1 MLFYTKLF
9 FKVVVF
15 SFLSSLGII
24 PMTRGQN
31 LNTEKFQYL
40 FPVPNSKLNSV
51 KTTIIIRLEEAL
63 IGNGFENC
71 LTVSG
76 SKSGIHNGEMNL
88 LENDRALT
96 FKPYKPFAEGEIVTV
111 KSNNSLKTI
120 LGRIIPELQYSF
132 ETEKINLNKTVK
144 HNYKKYS
151 EIYNH
156 SFNDNYYNLT
166 NYKSL
171 SNFSRKTYTIQ
182 YDSLPADFP
191 EIIVDSL
198 NNPSP
203 GYIFLTPFSVN
214 SANSPNYLV
223 ITDNYGVPVF
233 YKRMFDWRA
242 INFDVESTGELAYY
256 NRTKYYLMDSSYNII
271 DSIYNWDT
279 YGTDEHECVILEN
292 HHTLLLGYNYQ
303 QVAMDTVVSGGDPNA
318 TVIGL
323 IIEELTEKE
332 NVVFIWRSWDHFKI
346 TDATPDIDLT
356 QSVVDY
362 VHGNAIEIDTD
373 GNILLSSR
381 HLDEITKIDRQTGD
395 IIWRWGGKYCKNNQF
410 TFLNDSIGFSHQHHI
425 RRLPNGNYTLFDNG
439 NLHSPQFS
447 RAVEYQLDQTN
458 KTATLVKEYK
468 NSPVTYSVAMGS
480 CQRLP
485 DGNTFVGW
493 GWFTE
498 TAISE
503 FTAEGNV
510 ALSMSF
516 ADNAIANYRAL
527 KRDWKTNLF
536 VTDKDTLSFGLVQ
549 ISDSLT
555 KSLAIINNSNLEIE
569 INRILNRD
577 SAFYVNTFLPIKIPP
592 FGMDTIE
599 VSFKPE
605 SVKDYSDDLYI
616 QWNKENERISQVVS
630 LTGSTDLVSVGLPP
644 LINPIMFSLNQNFP
658 NPFNPSTSIRFQIA
672 SPGATTLKVYDIL
685 GRELK
690 TLVNEFKSIGEYEI
704 MFNATELPA
713 GIYFYRLR
721 SENFVETKKMILLK

>member
-1 MLFYTKLF
+1 MLFYKKLF
-9 FKVVVF
+9 FKIVVF
-15 SFLSSLGII
+15 SFISSLAII
-24 PMTRGQN
+24 PVTRGQN

-51 KTTIIIRLEEAL
+51 KTTIIIKLGEAL
-63 IGNGFENC
+63 NGNGFENC
-71 LTVSG
+71 LIVSG
-76 SKSGIHNGEMNL
+76 SKSGIHDGEMNL
-88 LENDRALT
+88 LENNRTLT
-96 FKPYKPFAEGEIVTV
+96 FKPYKPFAEGELVTV
-111 KSNNSLKTI
+111 KSNKGLKTVSDKI
-120 LGRIIPELQYSF
+120 VPQLQYSF
-132 ETEKINLNKTVK
+132 ETEKISLNKTVRSGFER
-144 HNYKKYS
+144 HS
-151 EIYNH
+151 ELLDPEFNNNSYYPTNH
-156 SFNDNYYNLT
+156 
-166 NYKSL
+166 KSQSL
-171 SNFSRKTYTIQ
+171 GRKTYTIQ
-182 YDSLPADFP
+182 HDSLPADFP

-198 NNPSP
+198 NNPTP

-356 QSVVDY
+356 QPLIDY

-480 CQRLP
+480 CQRLTG
-485 DGNTFVGW
+485 GNTLVGW

-516 ADNAIANYRAL
+516 ADNSIANYRAL
-527 KRDWKTNLF
+527 KHDWKTNLF
-536 VTDKDTLSFGLVQ
+536 VTDKDTLSFGSVQ

-577 SAFYVNTFLPIKIPP
+577 SAFYVNTSLPITISPNDT
-592 FGMDTIE
+592 DTIE

-630 LTGSTDLVSVGLPP
+630 LTGTTDLVSVGLPP
-644 LINPIMFSLNQNFP
+644 LINPIRFSLNQNFP
-658 NPFNPSTSIRFQIA
+658 NPFNPSTLIRFQIA
-672 SPGATTLKVYDIL
+672 SPGLTTLKVYDIL

-690 TLVNEFKSIGEYEI
+690 TLVNEYKSIGEYETI
-704 MFNATELPA
+704 FNAIDLPT
-713 GIYFYRLR
+713 GVYFYRLR
-721 SENFVETKKMILLK
+721 SGNFIETKKMILLK